1 MRVLSELFQRM
12 SHSFGVH
19 LVQRFYQQ
27 SHSLI
32 LLHVLGNI
40 LDICMVL
47 DAVESVLEGLRH
59 NLRKD

>member
-1 MRVLSELFQRM
+1 M

-19 LVQRFYQQ
+19 HVQRFYQQ

-32 LLHVLGNI
+32 LLHVLDKI

-47 DAVESVLEGLRH
+47 DAIESVLEGLRH